1 MEQEQKKSILI
12 IKANTQSLLAA
23 EGFLRNRDWKI
34 KATANLK
41 EALIYL
47 VQEQPAFVMI
57 SVDHPN
63 KKVQKLF
70 KVLAAAFPVCVIGFA
85 EESATASYK
94 ALNSAPT
101 EYQIYPPITGPAIER
116 IVNKYY
122 KDQLTKPTLTAAQ
135 RAAGET
141 GDANSTINIKGSNGF
156 NSANAQNLLAQ
167 MLSGD
172 GGDLTLGDSTNAG
185 GSANISGSS
194 ASATHSN
201 SSSGSNSGSSS
212 TMASSATNLSA
223 NSNLRAGKSSSNEP
237 TESAFEQMNA
247 DDKRLKAEYA
257 KSAAY
262 APTEQKS
269 GAQGN
274 SAAYKP
280 PGSPDGSPAVKAS
293 STAPRENSSTGGT
306 AKGHLQ
312 KGAEFGKVD
321 LAKQG
326 AGSNGKA
333 ATEEDSSS
341 AHSNH
346 FNRSNKG
353 QGPTWEPASGFGEK
367 TKERPRP
374 ETDDGTSEA
383 REDDSLMLRG
393 TTAAL
398 EKSCIQL
405 SKNHNQSVEM
415 TTNMAC
421 IVIESSRFSGY
432 LITAMGKNK
441 VIDDAFMKKIQMRLY
456 NFLKEHGEK
465 VTNGESMQLTLK
477 QVPFMPW
484 ALDQAEFLRRSSHMG
499 DEVAMAFFPRAE
511 IRARFG
517 ESVDEEMAAVHL
529 HEFEGDTMVDFNV
542 YIHLPKNNKYVL
554 YTPRGGTFY
563 DKQKERLSGQGI
575 SHLHVLK
582 AEIQDLNKYRA
593 ENYLN
598 DSIEDFQ
605 KKDRSKK
612 SA

>member
-34 KATANLK
+34 KSTANLK

-116 IVNKYY
+116 IVNKYH

-141 GDANSTINIKGSNGF
+141 GDASSMINIKGSNGF
-156 NSANAQNLLAQ
+156 NAANAQSLLAQ

-172 GGDLTLGDSTNAG
+172 GADLNLGDAAGNHAGTNTSTSS
-185 GSANISGSS
+185 SANG
-194 ASATHSN
+194 
-201 SSSGSNSGSSS
+201 SS
-212 TMASSATNLSA
+212 TMMPPS
-223 NSNLRAGKSSSNEP
+223 NSNTNSGTNSNSNTMLTRPSKSGP
-237 TESAFEQMNA
+237 AESAFEQMNA
-247 DDKRLKAEYA
+247 DDERRLAEKKAKA
-257 KSAAY
+257 AAY
-262 APTEQKS
+262 VPKEQKP

-274 SAAYKP
+274 SAAYSP
-280 PGSPDGSPAVKAS
+280 PDSQTAKTGSPSPREDS
-293 STAPRENSSTGGT
+293 STNGT
-306 AKGHLQ
+306 SKGHLQ
-312 KGAEFGKVD
+312 KGAAFGKVD
-321 LAKQG
+321 LAKEG
-326 AGSNGKA
+326 TGTDGKT
-333 ATEEDSSS
+333 ATEEDLKSSL
-341 AHSNH
+341 SNH
-346 FNRSNKG
+346 FNRSAKG
-353 QGPTWEPASGFGEK
+353 GPTWEPAKGHAEK
-367 TKERPRP
+367 NKERPRP
-374 ETDDGTSEA
+374 ETDDGGSPAAEG
-383 REDDSLMLRG
+383 DSLILRG

-405 SKNHNQSVEM
+405 SKNHNQGVEL
-415 TTNMAC
+415 TSNMAC

-441 VIDDAFMKKIQMRLY
+441 VIDNAFMKKIQMRLY

-465 VTNGESMQLTLK
+465 VTNGESMQLILK

-484 ALDQAEFLRRSSHMG
+484 AVDQAEFLRRSTHMG

-554 YTPRGGTFY
+554 YTPRGGVFY
-563 DKQKERLSGQGI
+563 DKQKTRLSGQGI

-582 AEIQDLNKYRA
+582 AEMQDLDKYRA

>member
-63 KKVQKLF
+63 KKVQKLP
-70 KVLAAAFPVCVIGFA
+70 KVLAAAFPVCVIAFA

-94 ALNSAPT
+94 ALGNAPT

-141 GDANSTINIKGSNGF
+141 GDANSMISIKGSNGF
-156 NSANAQNLLAQ
+156 NSTNAQSLLAQ

-172 GGDLTLGDSTNAG
+172 GADLNINDSANPAAG
-185 GSANISGSS
+185 GNNTASSMTAGSSATMTSSTSGSANANLMQSK
-194 ASATHSN
+194 SAT
-201 SSSGSNSGSSS
+201 
-212 TMASSATNLSA
+212 T
-223 NSNLRAGKSSSNEP
+223 EP
-237 TESAFEQMNA
+237 VESAFEQMNA
-247 DDKRLKAEYA
+247 DNKKRLAENA
-257 KSAAY
+257 RSAAY
-262 APTEQKS
+262 VPTEQKS
-269 GAQGN
+269 GASGN
-274 SAAYKP
+274 SAAYHP
-280 PGSPDGSPAVKAS
+280 PGSTESSQADKSKSAAS
-293 STAPRENSSTGGT
+293 RENSSTQGT
-306 AKGHLQ
+306 SKGHLQ
-312 KGAEFGKVD
+312 KGAAFGKVD
-321 LAKQG
+321 LANQG
-326 AGSNGKA
+326 AGTNGHA
-333 ATEEDSSS
+333 ATEDGPSSS
-341 AHSNH
+341 LSNH
-346 FNRSNKG
+346 FNRSGKNN
-353 QGPTWEPASGFGEK
+353 GPTWEPAKGYNEK
-367 TKERPRP
+367 EKQRPRP
-374 ETDDGTSEA
+374 ETDDGTA
-383 REDDSLMLRG
+383 PVREDDSLILRG
-393 TTAAL
+393 TNAAL
-398 EKSCIQL
+398 EKSCIKL
-405 SKNHNQSVEM
+405 SKNHNQNVEI
-415 TTNMAC
+415 TSNMAC

-441 VIDDAFMKKIQMRLY
+441 VIDEAFMKKIQMRLF

-484 ALDQAEFLRRSSHMG
+484 AVDQAEFLRRSTHMG

-554 YTPRGGTFY
+554 YTPRGGVFY
-563 DKQKERLSGQGI
+563 DKQKVRLSGQGI

-582 AEIQDLNKYRA
+582 VEMKDLDKYRA

-598 DSIEDFQ
+598 DSIEEFQ
-605 KKDRSKK
+605 KKDRHKK